1 MSEPLTVYDVL
12 EEMRRLADDA
22 RPVFFNS
29 SKVGI
34 EKTELSKLIKRIEQV
49 LPDDIRKAKTVLET
63 RDDILEKS
71 REEAEKAVSTAQAD
85 AQRMVNS
92 AAATAENT
100 LTRANQQATEQ
111 LEDAKTRSNDM
122 LVDAANRANAAIAE
136 AQQRSSAM
144 IADAEER
151 AKQMVADSTIMENAH
166 AQAQQLIESTQQRLN
181 EYSQQMH
188 MNMMGILESAE
199 GNLMA
204 QVEQMR
210 ALRSNMNAQR
220 G

>member
-63 RDDILEKS
+63 RDDILEKC
-71 REEAEKAVSTAQAD
+71 REESEKALSTAQAD
-85 AQRMVNS
+85 AQRMVNN

-122 LVDAANRANAAIAE
+122 LVDAANRANAALVRHDRGRRGESE
-136 AQQRSSAM
+136 ADGRRQHHHGKRSRPGPA
-144 IADAEER
+144 
-151 AKQMVADSTIMENAH
+151 AH
-166 AQAQQLIESTQQRLN
+166 RVHPAAPE
-181 EYSQQMH
+181 
-188 MNMMGILESAE
+188 
-199 GNLMA
+199 
-204 QVEQMR
+204 
-210 ALRSNMNAQR
+210 
-220 G
+220 

>member
-29 SKVGI
+29 SKVAI
-34 EKTELSKLIKRIEQV
+34 EKTDLSRLIKRIEQV
-49 LPDDIRKAKTVLET
+49 LPDDIRKAKKVLEE
-63 RDDILEKS
+63 RDSILAICH
-71 REEAEKAVSTAQAD
+71 EESEKALSTAQAD
-85 AQRMVNS
+85 AQRMVNN
-92 AAATAENT
+92 AASTAENT
-100 LTRANQQATEQ
+100 LARANQQASEQ

-151 AKQMVADSTIMENAH
+151 AKQMVADSTIMETAH
-166 AQAQQLIESTQQRLN
+166 TQAQQLIDSTQQRLD
-181 EYSQQMH
+181 EYSRQMH
-188 MNMMGILESAE
+188 MNMMGIMESAE

-204 QVEQMR
+204 QVEQLR
-210 ALRSNMNAQR
+210 ALRNNMNAQR